1 MAKDTLVRMSYSIG
15 EKIIKSMAEVPVT
28 YGRKD
33 IDVFK
38 KKDPPRQHTL
48 QTTPKPAS
56 GSASKSRIDPRSKAL
71 RNIGIGFGFSEYS
84 QIWSLRTCRK
94 IMRLSD
100 NERSKKGRSFFKVV
114 GQGTR
119 RYFTLLH
126 KLMIGQFNPLIH

>member
-28 YGRKD
+28 FGRKD

-48 QTTPKPAS
+48 QTTTKPAS

-71 RNIGIGFGFSEYS
+71 RNIGIGFGFSE
-84 QIWSLRTCRK
+84 
-94 IMRLSD
+94 
-100 NERSKKGRSFFKVV
+100 
-114 GQGTR
+114 
-119 RYFTLLH
+119 
-126 KLMIGQFNPLIH
+126 